1 MLKDKNNHS
10 ASYQF
15 ITYQRSDAYKGYQNV
30 VQHTALL
37 KGWAINNRLAITN
50 FNNALDGGSFIR
62 PVIDISKQMKQLKQV
77 RLGFRYALEQNE
89 VKQKK
94 NDSLTAN
101 SFSFDT
107 YSVYL
112 KTDEAKK
119 NRHSITFFTRADK
132 YPLGKELLKGDRSY
146 NVNVQSE
153 LLKSTRHQLLFNAT
167 YRKLLVYNKS
177 VSQQNED
184 RTILGRA
191 EYLMNEWKGLVT
203 GTVLYEVGAG
213 QEQKKDFA
221 YIEVPAGQGQY
232 VWNDYDS
239 NGVQQL
245 NEFEIA
251 QFQDQAKFVRILVP
265 SNEFVKA
272 AYTTLNYNFS
282 ITPAN
287 ILKGD
292 HLNGF
297 AKVVN
302 RFGFQ
307 TSMQKSKKSI
317 AKSALE
323 FNPFKYGLND
333 TALLTLN
340 TSVLNTLSFNRYSSK
355 WGFDMSNLRNT
366 GKALLTYGYESRLLN
381 DWIMKLRWNISP
393 SFTFDINNKKSIN
406 ALYTPSFDNRNYKLD
421 IYNIEPRLIFVN
433 RTIFR
438 LQTSYR
444 YDNKKNKEAYGGEQS
459 FSNAINVETKYN
471 VLQNSSIN
479 ARFTYNHIQYDYPAN
494 TTVSYIMLDGLLPGQ
509 NYLWNIELT
518 KRLLNNVELNLQYD
532 GRKPGEARTVHTG
545 RASIRALF

>member
-1 MLKDKNNHS
+1 MKDKNNHS

-15 ITYQRSDAYKGYQNV
+15 ITYQRSDVYKGFQNV

-37 KGWAINNRLAITN
+37 KGWSINNRLAITH
-50 FNNALDGGSFIR
+50 FSNALDEGRFVR
-62 PVIDISKQMKQLKQV
+62 PVVDISKQFTQLKQV

-89 VKQKK
+89 VKQQK

-119 NRHSITFFTRADK
+119 NRHTLTFFTRADK
-132 YPLGKELLKGDRSY
+132 YPLGKEMLKGDRSY
-146 NVNVQSE
+146 NVNLQSE
-153 LLKSTRHQLLFNAT
+153 LLSSAKHQLLFNAT
-167 YRKLLVYNKS
+167 YRKLQVYNKT
-177 VSQQNED
+177 VSRQSED
-184 RTILGRA
+184 QTILGRT
-191 EYLMNEWKGLVT
+191 EYLINEWEGLLT
-203 GTVLYEVGAG
+203 GNVLYELGTG
-213 QEQKKDFA
+213 QEQKKDFT

-272 AYTTLNYNFS
+272 AYTTLNYHFTIS
-282 ITPAN
+282 PAN
-287 ILKGD
+287 VLKGD
-292 HLNGF
+292 GLSRL
-297 AKVVN
+297 ARLVN

-307 TSMQKSKKSI
+307 TSMQTSKKSL
-317 AKSALE
+317 AKGGFQFHPLQ
-323 FNPFKYGLND
+323 YDLND

-340 TSVLNTLSFNRYSSK
+340 TSFLNTLSFNRYSTK
-355 WGFDMSNLRNT
+355 WGLDMSNLRNSA
-366 GKALLTYGYESRLLN
+366 KALLTYGYESRLLN
-381 DWIMKLRWNISP
+381 DWILKLRWNISP
-393 SFTFDINNKKSIN
+393 SFTFDVNNKKSTN
-406 ALYTPSFDNRNYKLD
+406 ALYTPSFDNRNYELD
-421 IYNIEPRLIFVN
+421 IYQIEPRLIFVN

-438 LQTSYR
+438 LQTGYR
-444 YDNKKNKEAYGGEQS
+444 HDHKKNKAAYGGEQS

-479 ARFTYNHIQYDYPAN
+479 ARFTYNHIRYDYPAN

-509 NYLWNIELT
+509 NYIWNIELT

-532 GRKPGEARTVHTG
+532 GRKPGEARIVHTG
-545 RASIRALF
+545 RAAIRALF